1 MVHASKFKTNGDEY
15 LIKVENIS
23 DRASFHHYIG
33 YAIPA
38 DSSTLQPGGSLS
50 NAVDGEVIDDCIDIG
65 VASMLFSGDLGS
77 APVDLLESFGDDG
90 STANGYPYGIP
101 IGAQTNFEWVSI

>member
-50 NAVDGEVIDDCIDIG
+50 NAVDGEVIDDCIDTG
-65 VASMLFSGDLGS
+65 NTRTGFS
-77 APVDLLESFGDDG
+77 
-90 STANGYPYGIP
+90 
-101 IGAQTNFEWVSI
+101 NFKYFEVLIDKTKENITDWVIFPWEIK